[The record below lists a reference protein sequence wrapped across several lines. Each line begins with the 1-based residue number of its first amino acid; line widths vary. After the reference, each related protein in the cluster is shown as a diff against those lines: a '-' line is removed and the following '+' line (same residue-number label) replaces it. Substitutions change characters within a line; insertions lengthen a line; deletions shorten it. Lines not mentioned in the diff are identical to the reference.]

1 MPALLRA
8 GLFLLESK
16 VTVKRKEIYEVR
28 LQKNNILKVK
38 KAGKKPLTF
47 KELLRS
53 CRGKGFEFEKFT
65 KAVDKMK
72 KNGEIMEDKFG
83 IRLVDPKKFV
93 KCEVVRLNKTY
104 GFVKNLDT
112 DEEILLWASTSKVQC
127 HTILSL

>member
-1 MPALLRA
+1 MKLDYRKIIY
-8 GLFLLESK
+8 SK
-16 VTVKRKEIYEVR
+16 
-28 LQKNNILKVK
+28 LK

-65 KAVDKMK
+65 KVVDKMK

-112 DEEILLWASTSKVQC
+112 DEEIFVVGK
-127 HTILSL
+127 